1 MAIEDEDEFSYERD
15 IAPINRRFFDEI
27 QRKGLP
33 PKAMLAASRA
43 SRQIGDEYYSREAAI
58 RKADME
64 LASSNLRMQADMMNL
79 EKVRR
84 NSANRRLELE
94 QTRMLGDTFARALG
108 DPSVPAEQR
117 PNEIR
122 RIALAA
128 APIIANNE
136 GAKEAFNNALELA
149 KPIKREGPTVQDYID
164 KGYDTEYLSVWS
176 QKNNAP
182 LSFDSPLPIGVYAT
196 GKEVADAKRRKLEI
210 ESGVAR
216 EQALSAARAPE
227 QRKQKVAESLEQIT
241 LVQDILK
248 PEVLKFKDES
258 DIETIRSAVNLYGTP
273 DDKKNFDSM
282 NAIDKARAAKRIR
295 ANLIG
300 GVAEQGKTQREIT
313 LQQFDL

>member
-1 MAIEDEDEFSYERD
+1 MAEDYEDEFSYERD
-15 IAPINRRFFDEI
+15 IAPINRRFFSSIESRGMSPRAELGT
-27 QRKGLP
+27 Q
-33 PKAMLAASRA
+33 KASLQM
-43 SRQIGDEYYSREAAI
+43 GDQYYAREAAI
-58 RKADME
+58 RKADMDLASSSLRMQTE
-64 LASSNLRMQADMMNL
+64 LASL

-84 NSANRRLELE
+84 DSANQRLQME
-94 QTRMLGDTFARALG
+94 QTRMLGDTFTRALN
-108 DPSVPAEQR
+108 DPSIPADQR
-117 PNEIR
+117 PSMIR
-122 RIALAA
+122 RIGIDA
-128 APIIANNE
+128 APIIANNK
-136 GAKEAFNNALELA
+136 GAEEAFKNALELA
-149 KPIKREGPTVQDYID
+149 KPVKREGPTVQDYID
-164 KGYDTEYLSVWS
+164 KGYDTEFLSVWS
-176 QKNNAP
+176 QENKVP

-196 GKEVADAKRRKLEI
+196 GKEVADVKRRKLET
-210 ESGVAR
+210 ESVVAK

-227 QRKQKVAESLEQIT
+227 QRKQRVAESLEQIT

-282 NAIDKARAAKRIR
+282 SATDKARTAKRIR

>member
-1 MAIEDEDEFSYERD
+1 MAEDYEDEFSYERD
-15 IAPINRRFFDEI
+15 IAPINRRFFSSIESRGMSPRAELGT
-27 QRKGLP
+27 Q
-33 PKAMLAASRA
+33 KASLQM
-43 SRQIGDEYYSREAAI
+43 GDQYYAREAAI
-58 RKADME
+58 RKADMD
-64 LASSNLRMQADMMNL
+64 LASSSLRMQADMINL

-84 NSANRRLELE
+84 ESANRRLELE
-94 QTRMLGDTFARALG
+94 QTQMLGDTFSRVIN
-108 DPSVPAEQR
+108 DPSIPNEQR

-122 RIALAA
+122 RAA
-128 APIIANNE
+128 AAFTPIIANNK
-136 GAKEAFNNALELA
+136 GAEEAFKNALELA
-149 KPIKREGPTVQDYID
+149 KPVKREGPTVQDYID
-164 KGYDTEYLSVWS
+164 KGYDTEFLSVWS
-176 QKNNAP
+176 QENKVP

-196 GKEVADAKRRKLEI
+196 GKEVADVKRRKLEL
-210 ESGVAR
+210 ESGVAK

-227 QRKQKVAESLEQIT
+227 QRKQRVAESLEKIT

-282 NAIDKARAAKRIR
+282 SATDKARAAKRIR